1 MAITS
6 IPTQVTP
13 PLWAYT
19 FVQAPINGNGY
30 DYFNTAV
37 KRRNY
42 GSVGTGS
49 LAIDVTSAAIH
60 RWQPT
65 ANTTLTFTGFPAVS
79 TGYFWQV
86 EIRGGSLFTINWPAA
101 IRWDSSVS
109 APTLSANV
117 TLLNFFTPNQG
128 TTIYGG
134 VAFADIN
141 AA

>member
-6 IPTQVTP
+6 IPTQVAP

-37 KRRNY
+37 KRTNY
-42 GSVGTGS
+42 GTVSSGT
-49 LAIDVTSAAIH
+49 LAIDVTSAAVH
-60 RWQPT
+60 RWQPG
-65 ANTTLTFTGFPAVS
+65 ATTTVSFTGFPAVS
-79 TGYFWQV
+79 TGYYWQL
-86 EIRGGSLFTINWPAA
+86 EIKGGSAFTINWPAA
-101 IRWDSSVS
+101 IKWDSSAS

-117 TLLNFFTPNQG
+117 TVLNFFTPNQG

-134 VAFADIN
+134 VAFSDIN

>member
-37 KRRNY
+37 KRTNY
-42 GSVGTGS
+42 GSISAGS

-65 ANTTLTFTGFPAVS
+65 AN
-79 TGYFWQV
+79 
-86 EIRGGSLFTINWPAA
+86 
-101 IRWDSSVS
+101 
-109 APTLSANV
+109 LSANV

>member
-1 MAITS
+1 MPITS
-6 IPTQVTP
+6 IPTQVAP

-37 KRRNY
+37 KRYNW
-42 GSVGTGS
+42 GSITDGDID
-49 LAIDVTSAAIH
+49 IDVTLAAIH
-60 RWQPT
+60 RWQPGATT
-65 ANTTLTFTGFPAVS
+65 AVTFSGFPAVS
-79 TGYFWQV
+79 TGYYWQL
-86 EIRGGSLFTINWPAA
+86 EIKGGSLFTINWPAS
-101 IRWDSSVS
+101 IKWDSSAS

-117 TLLNFFTPNQG
+117 TVLNFFTPDAG

>member
-1 MAITS
+1 MPITS
-6 IPTQVTP
+6 IPTQVAP

-37 KRRNY
+37 KREVY
-42 GSVGTGS
+42 GAVNG
-49 LAIDVTSAAIH
+49 AFDIDVTAAAVH
-60 RWQPT
+60 RWQPSG
-65 ANTTLTFTGFPAVS
+65 TTTVTFSGFPSVS
-79 TGYFWQV
+79 TGYYWQLEV
-86 EIRGGSLFTINWPAA
+86 KGGSLFTINWPAA
-101 IRWDSSVS
+101 IKWDSSAS

-117 TLLNFFTPNQG
+117 TILNFFTPDQG